1 VAVGVAMP
9 PKVGR
14 TMKAAF
20 SAKVEGFDRFIKPGE
35 LVDVKFGRGQSPSL
49 VARRTLALLIGEAA
63 GDAWKDTTH
72 RIPKKCI
79 RQAHKSNERLS
90 DTLDE
95 VASILMVCETISSRG
110 RAAISR
116 SGLFED
122 LIEETEDSDGA
133 WIEYRFNAHA
143 RRLFGASEHY
153 AAMNSAALFAFN
165 SKYAV
170 TLYELGCLYSGRRDP
185 SVEFTMPELRERL
198 GIEKGRYKDYA
209 QLKRRVFDQAKLEI
223 DHLAHFTFNWVEVR
237 HGRKIVRVRLQFWK
251 KTQEEIDSTAD
262 ECERPKVG
270 RKARRDDTAEK
281 IIEDGQKAGE
291 AIQSSLWDA
300 LGLDL
305 DDHIPH

>member
-1 VAVGVAMP
+1 MS

-14 TMKAAF
+14 TMRAAYA
-20 SAKVEGFDRFIKPGE
+20 AKLDGFDRFIKPGE
-35 LVDVKFGRGQSPSL
+35 LVDVKFGRGQAPTL
-49 VARRTLALLIGEAA
+49 VARRTLAILIGEAA

-72 RIPKKCI
+72 RVPKKLL
-79 RQAHKSNERLS
+79 RQAHKGNERLS

-95 VASILMVCETISSRG
+95 VASILLVCDTISSRG

-143 RRLFGASEHY
+143 RRLFGTSEHY
-153 AAMNSAALFAFN
+153 AAMNRAALFAFE

-185 SVEFTMPELRERL
+185 SVELTVPELRERL

-209 QLKRRVFDQAKLEI
+209 QLKRRVLEQVKREI
-223 DHLAHFTFNWVEVR
+223 DHLSHFTFAWNEVR
-237 HGRKIVRVRLQFWK
+237 HGRKVMRIRLQFWK
-251 KTQEEIDSTAD
+251 KTAEEIDSTAV
-262 ECERPKVG
+262 ECERARTG
-270 RKARRDDTAEK
+270 RKARRDDTAWR
-281 IIEDGQKAGE
+281 IIESHKIAGE
-291 AIQSSLWDA
+291 CIQGSLLDA
-300 LGLDL
+300 LEIDL
-305 DDHIPH
+305 DDNIPH